1 MGESELVG
9 ALLLDQWALG
19 WKATQVKRVELN
31 AKDLIS
37 SAHHFVPCLAY
48 VINPSSSLH
57 CDHNLQF
64 LHLRTYW
71 KWKMMVQ
78 NILFLIEGWQSMDSP
93 LSEYIICSSDYF
105 FFCFSFCE
113 AQLLLLKNWP
123 TATDSNFRWEHWR
136 KMEVLKRFFWFS
148 SSCFSRSSPWPTGD
162 MKLWVL
168 VVGSGHQHLND
179 LFTFYDVLSFPSN
192 FWYWVSS

>member
-93 LSEYIICSSDYF
+93 LSEYIICSLDYF
-105 FFCFSFCE
+105 FVVFLFVKLNCCYLKTDPQQLIAILDENIGAKWKCWRGSSGFPPHVSQE
-113 AQLLLLKNWP
+113 AALDQQETWNCG
-123 TATDSNFRWEHWR
+123 
-136 KMEVLKRFFWFS
+136 FW
-148 SSCFSRSSPWPTGD
+148 W
-162 MKLWVL
+162 
-168 VVGSGHQHLND
+168 
-179 LFTFYDVLSFPSN
+179 
-192 FWYWVSS
+192 